1 MAQCSCCM
9 LIRRGLAY
17 SAYRVIPVPLL
28 RNSVSS
34 RCSFGCEADIIL
46 KNTLI

>member
-1 MAQCSCCM
+1 M

-17 SAYRVIPVPLL
+17 SVFLGMPVPLF

-34 RCSFGCEADIIL
+34 RCSFGCKADIIL
-46 KNTLI
+46 KNSLT